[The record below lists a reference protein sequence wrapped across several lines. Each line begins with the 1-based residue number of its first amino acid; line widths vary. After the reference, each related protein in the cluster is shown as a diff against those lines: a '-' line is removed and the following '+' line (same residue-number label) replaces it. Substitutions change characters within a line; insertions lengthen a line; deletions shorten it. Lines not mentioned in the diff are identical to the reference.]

1 MAEQK
6 PRLIRNIRTGALMLE
21 IPGVGRVALKDRK
34 TGYARQ
40 ISAVL
45 KDGEKKKLVGS
56 IDYNI
61 SKKAAADGS
70 DYVAV
75 NFINVDSKYK
85 NKGIASSMLH
95 LLEKKSKGKTIAIL
109 ETHNPAVLR
118 LFEKGGYARERDR
131 DGFHGIKKVGEKKV
145 KYRRILRR

>member
-6 PRLIRNIRTGALMLE
+6 SRLIRNIRTGALMLE

-40 ISAVL
+40 ISAVIKEGRKNKVL
-45 KDGEKKKLVGS
+45 GAIE
-56 IDYNI
+56 YNI

-75 NFINVDSKYK
+75 NFIDVDSKYR

-95 LLEKKSKGKTIAIL
+95 LLEKKSKGKTLAIL
-109 ETHNPAVLR
+109 ETHNPVVLR
-118 LFEKGGYARERDR
+118 LFEKGGYTRERDI

-145 KYRRILRR
+145 SYRRILRR